1 MRNSLKFADPLAGA
15 LQNGLNKLFAAFET
29 DDMMIA
35 SVSHPQLKLR
45 WIHDEAD
52 SSRQVFASA
61 GNANL

>member
-1 MRNSLKFADPLAGA
+1 MYA
-15 LQNGLNKLFAAFET
+15 LLNGLNKLFAAFET
-29 DDMMIA
+29 DDMIIA